1 MDGKLAWL
9 LGEPRASAFLF
20 LGFKGAQHPARFKKP
35 KNI

>member
-20 LGFKGAQHPARFKKP
+20 LGFKGAHPARFKKP